1 MSLLNVGLNT
11 DISVGGDLGGT
22 SALSSYESG
31 FNNALALAG
40 IGGGIG
46 SFGGAGSAGLFQSVA
61 GSFQQQPLSYG
72 QTLQTAQN
80 LLQQAQATS
89 NPAEAQQLVQAARDL
104 LNGSAGGSGGYTA
117 VGAGSTGGLT
127 SSGDSVN
134 TGEFTITSTNQNG
147 GTTTITNNQTGQTD
161 TVWGDPHLSAS
172 NGQAGEFQNG
182 PLTIQLSDG
191 TDVEIVPTAKN
202 ANGVATTSQVIVTRG
217 NGAVILSGQQSSSGV
232 TSSGVLDGGGPIMAN
247 NFPADTVLTMGSDGT
262 LYQTNQYGQST
273 GQAIGDNPSTDLDN
287 LGGALASQS
296 GFSPVSQPSF
306 GGGGF
311 SPAGG
316 AQSNQMMS
324 MLQEILQIVEQLA
337 SSQGLSGAGG
347 AGAGGGSDPMS
358 QIMGMLQ
365 QILQNTEGGGASAQ
379 PQQSSGGSST
389 GSEIGSIVSAVLPIA
404 LAFL

>member
-11 DISVGGDLGGT
+11 DISVGGGLGGS

-46 SFGGAGSAGLFQSVA
+46 SYGGAGSAGLFQSVA
-61 GSFQQQPLSYG
+61 GSFQQQPLSSG

-89 NPAEAQQLVQAARDL
+89 DPAEAQQLVQAARDL

-117 VGAGSTGGLT
+117 VGAGSTGGL
-127 SSGDSVN
+127 SASGDTVN
-134 TGEFTITSTNQNG
+134 TGRYTITSTNQNG
-147 GTTTITNNQTGQTD
+147 GTTTITDNQTGVTD
-161 TVWGDPHLSAS
+161 TISGDPHLSSS
-172 NGQAGEFQNG
+172 NGQAGEFQSG
-182 PLTIQLSDG
+182 PLTIQLADG

-202 ANGVATTSQVIVTRG
+202 SSGVATTSQVIVTNG
-217 NGAVILSGQQSSSGV
+217 NGAAILNGQQSSSGV
-232 TSSGVLDGGGPIMAN
+232 TSTMLDGGGPIMAN
-247 NFPADTVLTMGSDGT
+247 NYPAGTVLTQGNDGT
-262 LYQTNQYGQST
+262 LTTTNSFGQST
-273 GQAIGDNPSTDLDN
+273 GQAIGDDPSTDLDN
-287 LGGALASQS
+287 MGGALASQS
-296 GFSPVSQPSF
+296 GFSPISQPSF
-306 GGGGF
+306 GGGTGA
-311 SPAGG
+311 AGG
-316 AQSNQMMS
+316 SNQMMG

>member
-11 DISVGGDLGGT
+11 DISVGDDLGGT

-46 SFGGAGSAGLFQSVA
+46 SYGGAQSAGLFQSVA

-80 LLQQAQATS
+80 LLQQAQATN

-104 LNGSAGGSGGYTA
+104 LNGSAGGGYTA
-117 VGAGSTGGLT
+117 VGAGSTGGL
-127 SSGDSVN
+127 SASGDTVN
-134 TGEFTITSTNQNG
+134 TGRYTITSTNQNG
-147 GTTTITNNQTGQTD
+147 GTTTIKDNETGVTD
-161 TVWGDPHLSAS
+161 TISGDPHLSSS
-172 NGQAGEFQNG
+172 NGQAGEFQSG
-182 PLTIQLSDG
+182 PLTIQLADG

-202 ANGVATTSQVIVTRG
+202 SSGVATTSQVIVTNG
-217 NGAVILSGQQSSSGV
+217 NGAAILNGQQSSSGV
-232 TSSGVLDGGGPIMAN
+232 TSTMLDGGGPIMAN
-247 NFPADTVLTMGSDGT
+247 NYPAGTVLTQGNDGT
-262 LYQTNQYGQST
+262 LTTTNGFGQST
-273 GQAIGDNPSTDLDN
+273 GQAIGDDPSTDLDN
-287 LGGALASQS
+287 MGGALASQS
-296 GFSPVSQPSF
+296 GFSPISEPSF
-306 GGGGF
+306 GGGA
-311 SPAGG
+311 SAAGG
-316 AQSNQMMS
+316 SNSMMG

-347 AGAGGGSDPMS
+347 AGAGGGSNPMS

-365 QILQNTEGGGASAQ
+365 QILQNTEGGGAAAQ
-379 PQQSSGGSST
+379 PQQSSGSST